1 MISFNV
7 LGAEM
12 DAECNHIITRVT
24 LKSGE
29 CYALDFTGA
38 QYGYHEPVIPWDLY
52 VDTRVECLTRTQH
65 FGCKEGILLSDQD
78 CAERSDLGDVRK
90 LDRVFTMLLNE
101 ALDVW
106 QKQNLS
112 FSALLK
118 LPEDT
123 FQQRQSEFIRF
134 LEWYLPTGRQVEKWY
149 KSLPQDQE
157 EIEVTEMYDEIRKII

>member
-1 MISFNV
+1 MLCSRFHWGSV
-7 LGAEM
+7 WLPRACHTMGSLRG
-12 DAECNHIITRVT
+12 H
-24 LKSGE
+24 KSRMP
-29 CYALDFTGA
+29 YKNSAFWVRKA
-38 QYGYHEPVIPWDLY
+38 FYY
-52 VDTRVECLTRTQH
+52 LT
-65 FGCKEGILLSDQD
+65 KN
-78 CAERSDLGDVRK
+78 CAERSDLGDVKK

-118 LPEDT
+118 SPEDT

-149 KSLPQDQE
+149 RSLPQDQE

>member
-1 MISFNV
+1 MPYKNSAFWV
-7 LGAEM
+7 RKAF
-12 DAECNHIITRVT
+12 
-24 LKSGE
+24 
-29 CYALDFTGA
+29 Y
-38 QYGYHEPVIPWDLY
+38 Y
-52 VDTRVECLTRTQH
+52 LT
-65 FGCKEGILLSDQD
+65 KN
-78 CAERSDLGDVRK
+78 CAERSDLGDVKK

-118 LPEDT
+118 SPEDT

-149 KSLPQDQE
+149 RSLPQDQE